1 MGYYLSI
8 IKNIKYMDKKIKLC
22 QVITQT
28 HFGGAQKYICDIS
41 NNLDNNFEITI
52 AYGEGTEQEIN
63 QYITNTSVKF
73 HKLKYLKRNINP
85 IFDKLAFWELFLFFK
100 KNKFNVIHLHSSKAG
115 FLASIAGKLAGVKKI
130 IYTAHGWVFKE
141 NLSFTKKV
149 IYTFLEKFGAK
160 FKDKII
166 CVSKNDYDLAISKK
180 IVKKEKLELIYN
192 GFQLTTKFLEADEA
206 REFLFDQMQISDNG
220 EKIIGTIS
228 NLYKNKGIE
237 YLIESAKI
245 LNEKKK
251 NLIFVVIGSGPEE
264 KNLKNLVQKSQ
275 IKNFYFLGQIN
286 NANKYLR
293 AFEIFT
299 LTSIKEG
306 LPYTLIE
313 ALFAR
318 IGIVCSNLESL
329 SEIILNRQNGVVF
342 EPKNTTQL
350 VYAIESILNNSEFT
364 KKIKYNNNLTLS
376 KFDFN
381 TFISKIKE
389 NYTL

>member
-1 MGYYLSI
+1 
-8 IKNIKYMDKKIKLC
+8 MDKKIKIC

-41 NNLDNNFEITI
+41 NNLGPDFEITI
-52 AYGEGTEQEIN
+52 AYGEGNEQELN
-63 QYITNTSVKF
+63 QYIKTNVPVRF
-73 HKLKYLKRNINP
+73 YKLKYLKRNINLF
-85 IFDKLAFWELFLFFK
+85 FDKLALRCLFFFFK

-115 FLASIAGKLAGVKKI
+115 FLASIAGKLAGIKKI

-141 NLSFTKKV
+141 NLNFVKK
-149 IYTFLEKFGAK
+149 ILYTFLEKFGAK

-166 CVSKNDYDLAISKK
+166 CVSQNDYDLALSKK
-180 IVKKEKLELIYN
+180 ITKKEKLELIYN
-192 GFQLTTKFLEADEA
+192 GFQLTTEFFKTNDA
-206 REFLFDQMQISDNG
+206 RRFLFNQIQIPDNG

-245 LNEKKK
+245 LNEKKR
-251 NLIFVVIGSGPEE
+251 NLIFIVIGSGSEE
-264 KNLKNLVQKSQ
+264 KNLKNLVQKLQ
-275 IKNFYFLGQIN
+275 IKNFHFLGQIN
-286 NANKYLR
+286 NASRYLK

-313 ALFAR
+313 ALYAR
-318 IGIVCSNLESL
+318 IGIVCSDLESL
-329 SEIILNRQNGVVF
+329 SEIILNGQNGVVF
-342 EPKNTTQL
+342 EPKNTTKL
-350 VYAIESILNNSEFT
+350 VYAIESILNNLEFT
-364 KKIKYNNNLTLS
+364 KKIKDNNNLTLS
-376 KFDFN
+376 KFDFG

-389 NYTL
+389 NYTM

>member
-1 MGYYLSI
+1 
-8 IKNIKYMDKKIKLC
+8 MDKKIKIC

-41 NNLDNNFEITI
+41 NNLGPDFEITI
-52 AYGEGTEQEIN
+52 AYGEGNEQELN
-63 QYITNTSVKF
+63 QYIKTNVPVRF
-73 HKLKYLKRNINP
+73 YKLKYLKRNINLF
-85 IFDKLAFWELFLFFK
+85 FDKLALWELFFFFK

-115 FLASIAGKLAGVKKI
+115 FLASIAGKLAGIKKI

-141 NLSFTKKV
+141 NLNFVKK
-149 IYTFLEKFGAK
+149 ILYTFLEKFGAK

-166 CVSKNDYDLAISKK
+166 CVSQNDYDLALSKK
-180 IVKKEKLELIYN
+180 ITKKEKLELIYN
-192 GFQLTTKFLEADEA
+192 GFQLTTEFFKTNDA
-206 REFLFDQMQISDNG
+206 RRFLFNQIQIPDNG

-245 LNEKKK
+245 LNEKKR
-251 NLIFVVIGSGPEE
+251 NLIFIVIGSGSEE
-264 KNLKNLVQKSQ
+264 KNLKNLVQKLQ
-275 IKNFYFLGQIN
+275 IKNFHFLGQIN
-286 NANKYLR
+286 NASRYLK

-313 ALFAR
+313 ALYAR
-318 IGIVCSNLESL
+318 IGIVCSDLESL
-329 SEIILNRQNGVVF
+329 SEIILNGQNGVVF
-342 EPKNTTQL
+342 EPKNTTKL
-350 VYAIESILNNSEFT
+350 VYAIESILNNLEFT
-364 KKIKYNNNLTLS
+364 KKIKDNNNLTLS
-376 KFDFN
+376 KFDFG

-389 NYTL
+389 NYTM

>member
-1 MGYYLSI
+1 
-8 IKNIKYMDKKIKLC
+8 MDKKIRLC

-28 HFGGAQKYICDIS
+28 HFGGAQKYICDIV
-41 NNLDNNFEITI
+41 NNLDDNFEITI
-52 AYGEGTEQEIN
+52 AYGEGNEQELRN
-63 QYITNTSVKF
+63 YITNDFITF
-73 HKLKYLKRNINP
+73 HKLKYLKRGINLF
-85 IFDKLAFWELFLFFK
+85 FDKFAFWELFFFFK
-100 KNKFNVIHLHSSKAG
+100 KNKFDVIHLHSSKAG

-141 NLSFTKKV
+141 DLSFTKKI
-149 IYTFLEKFGAK
+149 IYTFLEKFGAH

-166 CVSKNDYDLAISKK
+166 CVSQNDYDLAINKK

-192 GFQLTTKFLEADEA
+192 GFQLTTEFLETNES
-206 REFLFDQMQISDNG
+206 RIFLFDHMQIPDNG

-245 LNEKKK
+245 LNEKRK
-251 NLIFVVIGSGPEE
+251 NLIFIVIGSGPEE
-264 KNLKNLVQKSQ
+264 KNLKNLIEKLQ
-275 IKNFYFLGQIN
+275 IKNFYFLGQIPE
-286 NANKYLR
+286 AIKYLK

-318 IGIVCSNLESL
+318 IGIVCSDLESL
-329 SEIILNRQNGVVF
+329 SEIIINRQNGVVF
-342 EPKNTTQL
+342 EPKNTVKL
-350 VYAIESILNNSEFT
+350 VYAIESILNNPEFT
-364 KKIKYNNNLTLS
+364 EKIKNNSNLTLE
-376 KFDFN
+376 KFNFEN
-381 TFISKIKE
+381 FISKIKE
-389 NYTL
+389 NYLV